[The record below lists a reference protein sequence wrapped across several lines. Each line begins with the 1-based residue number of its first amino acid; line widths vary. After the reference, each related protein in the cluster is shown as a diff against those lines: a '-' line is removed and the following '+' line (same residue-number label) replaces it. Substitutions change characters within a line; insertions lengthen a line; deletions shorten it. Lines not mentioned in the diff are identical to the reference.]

1 MRRLTLNN
9 SKWPESRDAR
19 RKARAVNNVN
29 DGFDILVS
37 VWSLFSKPLSSQG
50 LNYDTAGL
58 QFLLNFLRGDTL
70 FRRRPA
76 QYAARAMTRGAESFA
91 QGGLLTQEEV

>member
-1 MRRLTLNN
+1 M
-9 SKWPESRDAR
+9 
-19 RKARAVNNVN
+19 NNVN

-37 VWSLFSKPLSSQG
+37 VRFLFRKPLSSQG

-70 FRRRPA
+70 FRGGPA
-76 QYAARAMTRGAESFA
+76 HYAAGAMTRGAEGLM
-91 QGGLLTQEEV
+91 QGGFLA